1 MSAGKRLE
9 ERQRV
14 IELAGWVGAMF
25 GDNATKYAVYQYVR
39 TGAMPDGSDKIMPD
53 NPEVD
58 AKVAEIERTGVLIVD
73 GK

>member
-1 MSAGKRLE
+1 MAAGRRSE

-14 IELAGWVGAMF
+14 VELAGWVGALF
-25 GDNATKYAVYQYVR
+25 GENATKYAIYQYVK

-58 AKVAEIERTGVLIVD
+58 AKVAEIEATGRLIVN
-73 GK
+73 G